1 MNAAPQEIPGKATV
15 VSSISL
21 SKEGPGWEKSPGAFG
36 EVVRAAAPPKERL
49 GTWLRK
55 WCRLL
60 HRDLGY
66 LFFGLTVAYCV
77 SGLAL
82 NHLKDWNPSY
92 SITRQES
99 TVTAPG
105 PDQAFTRTN
114 AMSVLNQAGVRNK
127 YLNHYSPAPGQ
138 VRIFFDGGNA
148 TLERSSGQVVVE
160 NIRRRPLLHTFNKLH
175 YNPGRWWTWFADVF
189 SAALLVVA
197 VTGLFLL
204 RGRQG
209 ITRRGGVLVLIG
221 IVIPT
226 VLVLLYL

>member
-1 MNAAPQEIPGKATV
+1 MNPAERGHSRPQ
-15 VSSISL
+15 
-21 SKEGPGWEKSPGAFG
+21 PGADKP
-36 EVVRAAAPPKERL
+36 EAVSQKDASAPAPPSGK
-49 GTWLRK
+49 GVWLRK
-55 WCRLL
+55 LCRVL

-66 LFFGLTVAYCV
+66 LFFGATIAYGV

-82 NHLKDWNPSY
+82 NHLKDWNPNY

-99 TVTAPG
+99 TVTVPA
-105 PDQAFTRTN
+105 PDQPFKRAEAQELLAR
-114 AMSVLNQAGVRNK
+114 LGVRNK
-127 YLNHYSPAPGQ
+127 YLNHYSPAPGET
-138 VRIFFDGGNA
+138 RIFFEGGNA
-148 TLERSSGQVVVE
+148 TLERASGKVVVE

-175 YNPGRWWTWFADVF
+175 YNPGRWWTWYADVF
-189 SAALLVVA
+189 SAALLIVA

-209 ITRRGGVLVLIG
+209 IARRGGVLVLIG